1 MGGGYNLVKIK
12 RLDESQ
18 HALGLTELAGHSL
31 LPHLASPLQQAEAE
45 TCLRPGA
52 ELSCGSA
59 GQSRISTLTVGC
71 GAPGPGGTPG
81 SGTDWNYFFFIFRSG
96 ENDTRG
102 SLEGLS
108 GLILPHGHNHRR
120 ESFLYR

>member
-1 MGGGYNLVKIK
+1 MLT
-12 RLDESQ
+12 LDEPQ
-18 HALGLTELAGHSL
+18 HALGVPELAGHPL
-31 LPHLASPLQQAEAE
+31 LPHLAPPHQQGEAQAG
-45 TCLRPGA
+45 LRPGA
-52 ELSCGSA
+52 QLSCGAA
-59 GQSRISTLTVGC
+59 GQPRISTLTVGC
-71 GAPGPGGTPG
+71 GPGGTPG
-81 SGTDWNYFFFIFRSG
+81 SGTDWNDLFIFRSG

>member
-1 MGGGYNLVKIK
+1 MLT
-12 RLDESQ
+12 LDESQ
-18 HALGLTELAGHSL
+18 HALVVTELAGHPL
-31 LPHLASPLQQAEAE
+31 LPPPHQPGQAE
-45 TCLRPGA
+45 TRLRPSA
-52 ELSCGSA
+52 QLSCGSA
-59 GQSRISTLTVGC
+59 GQPRISSLTVGC
-71 GAPGPGGTPG
+71 GPGGTPG
-81 SGTDWNYFFFIFRSG
+81 PGTDWNYIFLIFRSG